1 MSILLLTLPV
11 ALSQGLPELQL
22 QEPDRQST
30 NRAGSGGGSADSKR
44 PYMQE
49 VNLRIRYAF
58 IPDSVFDLYF
68 YNGDTNNGNHLERP
82 SVSAFA
88 TGIEYVIRNEQANG
102 IFYFEYMPSLTDHGY
117 WDDEEDP
124 PNYDDGDYIA
134 LTGLATYN
142 IGANYGFEIR
152 LQPWFSLMFGG
163 GLGLAIIA
171 GEVQKWDGGM
181 SANGTY
187 IRPWESY
194 EANPDTPDGTH
205 DIPSVLPLVDI
216 FAAMRF
222 SIAENASIRIEGGL
236 HDLIYGG
243 MTAGIVF

>member
-22 QEPDRQST
+22 PAPERQTT
-30 NRAGSGGGSADSKR
+30 NRAGSQGGASDSQR
-44 PYMQE
+44 PYIQE
-49 VNLRIRYAF
+49 VNLRVRYAF

-68 YNGDTNNGNHLERP
+68 YSGDNDNGNHLERP

-88 TGIEYVIRNEQANG
+88 TGIEYVIRNEEANG
-102 IFYFEYMPSLTDHGY
+102 IFYFEYMPNMTDHGY
-117 WDDEEDP
+117 WDDKEDP
-124 PNYDDGDYIA
+124 PNYDDGDYIK
-134 LTGLATYN
+134 LDGLATYN

-163 GLGLAIIA
+163 GLGLAIIT
-171 GEVQKWDGGM
+171 GEVQKWDGSG
-181 SANGTY
+181 NV
-187 IRPWESY
+187 RPWESY
-194 EANPDTPDGTH
+194 EANPDDPDGTH
-205 DIPSVLPLVDI
+205 DIPSVLPMVDI

-243 MTAGIVF
+243 LTAGIVF

>member
-11 ALSQGLPELQL
+11 ALSQGLPELNL
-22 QEPDRQST
+22 PAPDQQTT
-30 NRAGSGGGSADSKR
+30 NRAGTSAGTNDSQR
-44 PYMQE
+44 PYIQE

-68 YNGDTNNGNHLERP
+68 YNGDTDNGNHLERP

-88 TGIEYVIRNEQANG
+88 TGIEYVIRNEEANG
-102 IFYFEYMPSLTDHGY
+102 IFYFEYMPNMTGDGY
-117 WDDEEDP
+117 WDDKEDP

-134 LTGLATYN
+134 FSGLATYN
-142 IGANYGFEIR
+142 IGANYGFEVR

-163 GLGLAIIA
+163 GLGLSIIT

-187 IRPWESY
+187 VRPWESY
-194 EANPDTPDGTH
+194 EENPDNPDGTH
-205 DIPSVLPLVDI
+205 DIPSVLPMVDI

-222 SIAENASIRIEGGL
+222 SIAENASIRLEGGL
-236 HDLIYGG
+236 HNLIYGG
-243 MTAGIVF
+243 LTAGIVF

>member
-22 QEPDRQST
+22 PEPERQST
-30 NRAGSGGGSADSKR
+30 NRAGSQGGTNDSQR
-44 PYMQE
+44 PYIQE

-68 YNGDTNNGNHLERP
+68 YNGDTDNGNHLARP

-88 TGIEYVIRNEQANG
+88 TGIEYVIRNEEANG
-102 IFYFEYMPSLTDHGY
+102 IFYFEYMPNMTGHGY
-117 WDDEEDP
+117 WDDKEDP

-134 LTGLATYN
+134 LSGLATYN
-142 IGANYGFEIR
+142 IGANYGFEVR

-163 GLGLAIIA
+163 GLGIAIIT
-171 GEVQKWDGGM
+171 GEVQKWDGGING
-181 SANGTY
+181 NGTY
-187 IRPWESY
+187 VRPWESY
-194 EANPDTPDGTH
+194 EANKDDPDGIH
-205 DIPSVLPLVDI
+205 EIPSALPLVDI

-236 HDLIYGG
+236 HNLIYGG
-243 MTAGIVF
+243 ITGGIVF